1 MQAWVIYPSSS
12 VNNMPLL
19 PGELLNER
27 YRIVSLLGQG
37 AYGCTYQA
45 YDIHAERQVAI
56 KELLDASLETQK
68 AFRAGARQLS
78 DLQHEQLAVVLDH
91 FALEDVGQYLVSE
104 YVAGVDLGQLLAQ
117 YGSFPSDLII
127 GWLQAVCVPLAY
139 LHEHDTLHLNLK
151 PANIRLTPAGEIK
164 LVGGQVPGLGVVDN
178 GRFSPPEQL
187 NQATLTAAADIYSL
201 GATLYTLLTRELP
214 PKALSRESGLT
225 DLIPA
230 REVNPNVEPYLSLV
244 ASRAMS
250 LRADARYES
259 VADFKKALE
268 RPLGYSLPESSELR
282 RTPDPVVTAPI
293 PSPVVRRPRRQ
304 IERKTLWA
312 LIGLIPVLAI
322 IIGIGIALNLNNEE
336 EPVTEVEATATVESA
351 VIAALT
357 QIAPTPTPL
366 PRPTDLPTATP
377 KPIITDLGNRMLYVP
392 SGLSVMG
399 LEDGERDEQPARP
412 IELDAY
418 FIDET
423 EVTVAQYAECVD
435 AGECRRPLDTAENYY
450 GDPNFDDYPVIF
462 VSWYDA
468 ETFCQWRGVRLPSEA
483 EWEKAASFDPATR
496 TKFAYPWGD
505 VFDGEK
511 LNFCDVNCNSSERD
525 VDSDD
530 GYRFA
535 APVGMYGNGRS
546 PIGAYDMAGNVM
558 EWVSDWYAFRYYR
571 EGSDT
576 NPMGPPEGEFKVF
589 RGGSW
594 LSTADEVAPAARAN
608 FDPLV
613 NQSNLGFRC
622 AMSAP

>member
-1 MQAWVIYPSSS
+1 
-12 VNNMPLL
+12 MPLL

-45 YDIHAERQVAI
+45 YDIHAERRVAI
-56 KELLDASLETQK
+56 KEMLDASVETQK

-78 DLQHEQLAVVLDH
+78 DLQHEQIAAVLDH

-104 YVAGVDLGQLLAQ
+104 YVAGVDLGQLLTQ
-117 YGSFPSDLII
+117 YGPLPSDLII
-127 GWLQAVCVPLAY
+127 GWLQAACVPLMY
-139 LHEHDTLHLNLK
+139 LHEHGILHLNIK
-151 PANIRLTPAGEIK
+151 PANLRLTPAGEIK
-164 LVGGQVPGLGVVDN
+164 VVGGQIPELGIGDN
-178 GRFSPPEQL
+178 GRFAPPEQL
-187 NQATLTAAADIYSL
+187 DQTALTAAADIYSL
-201 GATLYTLLTRELP
+201 GATLYTLLTNEQP

-225 DLIPA
+225 DLVPA

-244 ASRAMS
+244 ANRAMT

-259 VADFKKALE
+259 VADFKRALE
-268 RPLGYSLPESSELR
+268 RPSGYPVPEASDLR
-282 RTPDPVVTAPI
+282 RTPDPAVTTPT
-293 PSPVVRRPRRQ
+293 PRPVVRRSRRQ
-304 IERKTLWA
+304 IEMKTLLG
-312 LIGLIPVLAI
+312 LIGLILVFSIMIGTVIVLNI
-322 IIGIGIALNLNNEE
+322 NNEDE
-336 EPVTEVEATATVESA
+336 EPVTEIEATATVESA

-366 PRPTDLPTATP
+366 PRPTDLPTPTP
-377 KPIITDLGNRMLYVP
+377 EPIITDLGNRMLYVP
-392 SGLSVMG
+392 YGLSVMG

-450 GDPNFDDYPVIF
+450 GDANFDDYPVIF
-462 VSWYDA
+462 VNWYDA
-468 ETFCQWRGVRLPSEA
+468 EAFCQWRGARLPSEA
-483 EWEKAASFDPATR
+483 EWEKAASFNPATG
-496 TKFAYPWGD
+496 TKFTYPWGD
-505 VFDGEK
+505 VFDGEN
-511 LNFCDVNCNSSERD
+511 LNFCDVNCTSSDRD
-525 VDSDD
+525 VDWDD

-535 APVGMYGNGRS
+535 APVGMYSNGRS

-571 EGSDT
+571 EGPDT
-576 NPMGPPEGEFKVF
+576 NPMGPPEGEFKSF

-594 LSTADEVAPAARAN
+594 LSSAEEVVSAARAN

-622 AMSAP
+622 ALSAP